1 MRIPNVSMPK
11 SRNYIANSSKKMSKI
26 RINLEIVGGNENPP
40 PLNLVDSFQWESF
53 SVSES
58 VFPL

>member
-1 MRIPNVSMPK
+1 MPK